1 MHKHYFNIMNRIKDI
16 LKEKG
21 ITQVELADK
30 LGVSRSSIVKTL
42 AGNPS
47 QETLE
52 KIASALEVPMWQLFA
67 SPSEVQKET
76 DGGYKCPNCG
86 HPLKIKVE

>member
-1 MHKHYFNIMNRIKDI
+1 MNRIKDI

>member
-1 MHKHYFNIMNRIKDI
+1 MNRIKEL

-21 ITQVELADK
+21 VTINELADK
-30 LGVSRSSIVKTL
+30 MGISRVTL
-42 AGNPS
+42 STQINGTANITS
-47 QETLE
+47 YE
-52 KIASALEVPMWQLFA
+52 KIATALEVPMWQLFA

>member
-1 MHKHYFNIMNRIKDI
+1 MNRIKDI
-16 LKEKG
+16 LKERG
-21 ITQVELADK
+21 VTQVELADM

-52 KIASALEVPMWQLFA
+52 KIATALGVEMWELFA
-67 SPSEVQKET
+67 DPKKVKSSE
-76 DGGYKCPNCG
+76 GSILCPNCV
-86 HPLKIKVE
+86 KSINIKVE

>member
-1 MHKHYFNIMNRIKDI
+1 MNRIKDI

-21 ITQVELADK
+21 ITQIELADK

-52 KIASALEVPMWQLFA
+52 KISSAIEVPMWQLFA
-67 SPSEVQKET
+67 SPSEVQKEN

-86 HPLKIKVE
+86 YPLKIKVE

>member
-1 MHKHYFNIMNRIKDI
+1 MNRIKDI

-21 ITQVELADK
+21 ITQIELADK

-52 KIASALEVPMWQLFA
+52 KISSALEVPMWQLFA
-67 SPSEVQKET
+67 SPSEVQKEN